1 MCIVIDEELS
11 FEQQVTTVVKSCYI
25 IIRKISKIKSF
36 LSVEHLKTLVTS
48 CIFSSLDYCNS
59 IYYGISANLLTNLGL
74 TSIIGFLRE
83 LHWLPVK
90 ERIIFKLLL
99 MVHKG
104 LNGYAPA
111 LTELFEYSASQR
123 TCKLVHRGNSSYDD
137 RAISCSGPRLWNM
150 LPHEIR
156 SQTVTVEFKK
166 Y

>member
-1 MCIVIDEELS
+1 M
-11 FEQQVTTVVKSCYI
+11 
-25 IIRKISKIKSF
+25 
-36 LSVEHLKTLVTS
+36 
-48 CIFSSLDYCNS
+48 
-59 IYYGISANLLTNLGL
+59 
-74 TSIIGFLRE
+74 
-83 LHWLPVK
+83 K

-123 TCKLVHRGNSSYDD
+123 TCKLVHRRNNCSYGDQ
-137 RAISCSGPRLWNM
+137 AFSCSGPRLWNM

-166 Y
+166 ILKTFFFKNPRMFNN